1 MVLKKLN
8 KLIDDR
14 SFPIKTEGIE
24 FETLNSSLSP
34 ITNKYVSNLFSPK
47 EMIGEV
53 KFQRVNNSIK
63 IHQPPTNKTFMS

>member
-24 FETLNSSLSP
+24 YEILNSSLSP
-34 ITNKYVSNLFSPK
+34 ITNKYVSNLFSTK

-63 IHQPPTNKTFMS
+63 IHQPTNQTFMS